1 MRAAKASACGLF
13 VPLAALLLSCAPAA
27 TVAGPKWLTA
37 NDPERTLDGWDVIF
51 VAGFLNE
58 FIPGYFADN
67 VEVARQLGA
76 TTSIV
81 LPPSN
86 DTLDD
91 DVALIERALDHE
103 IGRTVVLLGHS
114 KGGAGVL
121 LTALR
126 APGLVLSGKVDA
138 VIVLQGSIGGSL
150 IADDLKGLPVF
161 ENGMEALTRNDSHQT
176 FTDALNDLHR
186 RLRPEQRSAFFERIF
201 YVRSAQHTAT
211 LAAELGITHA
221 VLNARGANDGLLNQ
235 DDMLL
240 GEGVDLGILD
250 ADHAGLTVSSFLAT
264 TTPDE
269 RRAFTHALF
278 REVGHRLKWK
288 EVAHP

>member
-1 MRAAKASACGLF
+1 MRAAEASVCGLF
-13 VPLAALLLSCAPAA
+13 VPLAALLLSCAPA
-27 TVAGPKWLTA
+27 TKLAGPKWLTE
-37 NDPERTLDGWDVIF
+37 NDPERTLENWDVIF

-58 FIPGYFADN
+58 FIPGYFTDN
-67 VEVARQLGA
+67 VEVARALGA
-76 TTSIV
+76 KTSIV

-103 IGRTVVLLGHS
+103 IGRTVVLFGHS

-121 LTALR
+121 LTVLR

-150 IADDLKGLPVF
+150 IADDLRGLPVF
-161 ENGMEALTRNDSHQT
+161 ENGMEALTRNDSRQT
-176 FTDALNDLHR
+176 FADALTELHR
-186 RLRPEQRSAFFERIF
+186 RLTPDQRKAFFERIF

-221 VLNARGANDGLLNQ
+221 VLNVDGANDGLLNQ
-235 DDMLL
+235 NDMLL
-240 GEGVDLGILD
+240 GEGVDLGIID
-250 ADHAGLTVSSFLAT
+250 ADHAGLTVASFLAT
-264 TTPDE
+264 TTPTE

-278 REVGHRLKWK
+278 REIGRRLKWA
-288 EVAHP
+288 EVH